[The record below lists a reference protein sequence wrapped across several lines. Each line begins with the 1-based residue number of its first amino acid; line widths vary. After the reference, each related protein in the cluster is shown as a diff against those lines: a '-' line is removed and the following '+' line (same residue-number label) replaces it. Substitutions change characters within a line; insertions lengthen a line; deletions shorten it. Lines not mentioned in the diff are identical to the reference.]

1 MAPPLDAPPPPED
14 VVVAGAPVSPPPPP
28 GADSDA
34 DHDRRAAGRTF
45 PCQKCGADLTFD
57 PRQQEL
63 ACPFCGNM
71 QPIAL
76 PDGGDVVEQDLEA
89 ALQACATRR
98 KEEQGLASA
107 TQELTCASCG
117 GTVQFVGTLTATSCP
132 YCATPIEREGVHD
145 SPDRLRVDGLLAF
158 QVEGEA
164 ARANLRTWVKSRWFL
179 PSHLARDGIHAA
191 FVGVYLPFFTFDA
204 FTAHRY
210 AGMRG
215 EHYSVTVGEGKS
227 RTTVQRTR
235 WYPVA
240 GEFRRFF
247 DDVLESAGSGLPE
260 KQMDALEPW
269 PLKGLK
275 GFAPEF
281 LSGFLARTYD
291 VPLEKCFRIA
301 KHAMVE
307 ELDAEVRER
316 IGGDEQRVLS
326 LDTQWSALTYK
337 HVLLPVWMATYT
349 WKSKPY
355 RVVVNAATGEVQG
368 ERPWSG
374 AKITAFVLTMAALAA
389 AIFFAVQAASG

>member
-14 VVVAGAPVSPPPPP
+14 VVATDAPASPPPRP
-28 GADSDA
+28 DDD

-45 PCQKCGADLTFD
+45 PCPKCGADLTFD

-63 ACPFCGNM
+63 ACPYCGNM

-76 PDGGDVVEQDLEA
+76 EEGADVVEQDLEA
-89 ALQACATRR
+89 ALQACAARR
-98 KEEQGLASA
+98 REEQGLATG
-107 TQELTCASCG
+107 TQEITCTSCG
-117 GTVQFVGTLTATSCP
+117 GTVQFVGTLTASACP
-132 YCATPIEREGVHD
+132 YCATPIERAGVHD
-145 SPDRLRVDGLLAF
+145 SPDRLRVDGVIAF
-158 QVEGEA
+158 QVEDAA
-164 ARANLRTWVKSRWFL
+164 ARQSLRGWTKSRWFL
-179 PSHLARDGIHAA
+179 PSELARDGIQGA

-204 FTAHRY
+204 FTANRFS
-210 AGMRG
+210 GMRG
-215 EHYSVTVGEGKS
+215 EHYYVTVGSGKS

-247 DDVLESAGSGLPE
+247 DDRLESAGSGLPE

-275 GFAPEF
+275 PFAPAF

-291 VPLEKCFRIA
+291 LPLEKCFRTA
-301 KHAMVE
+301 RGHMEA
-307 ELDAEVRER
+307 ELEADVRVR

-326 LDTQWSALTYK
+326 LDTHWSALTYK
-337 HVLLPVWMATYT
+337 HVLLPVWMATYQ
-349 WKSKPY
+349 WKTKPY

-368 ERPWSG
+368 ERPWS
-374 AKITAFVLTMAALAA
+374 ALKITGFVLLMAAIAA
-389 AIFFAVQAASG
+389 TIFFVAQAASG

>member
-14 VVVAGAPVSPPPPP
+14 VVVAGAPVAPPPLP
-28 GADSDA
+28 GAESDA

-76 PDGGDVVEQDLEA
+76 QDGAEVVEQDLES
-89 ALQACATRR
+89 ALNACANRR
-98 KEEQGLASA
+98 KEEQRLASG
-107 TQELTCASCG
+107 TQETTCTSCG
-117 GTVQFVGTLTATSCP
+117 GTVQFVGTLTATACP
-132 YCATPIEREGVHD
+132 YCATPIELAGVHD
-145 SPDRLRVDGLLAF
+145 SPDRLRVDGVLAF
-158 QVEGEA
+158 QVEGDA
-164 ARANLRTWVKSRWFL
+164 ARKNLSGWIRSRWFL
-179 PSHLARDGIHAA
+179 PSELARDGIHAA

-204 FTAHRY
+204 FTANRY
-210 AGMRG
+210 SGMRG
-215 EHYSVTVGEGKS
+215 EHYYVTVGSGKNQ
-227 RTTVQRTR
+227 TTVQRTR

-247 DDVLESAGSGLPE
+247 DDRLESAGSGLPE

-275 GFAPEF
+275 SFAPEF

-291 VPLEKCFRIA
+291 LPLEKCFGSARRHMEGEI
-301 KHAMVE
+301 E
-307 ELDAEVRER
+307 SEVRER

-326 LDTQWSALTYK
+326 IDTQWSALTYK
-337 HVLLPVWMATYT
+337 HVLLPVWMASYT
-349 WKSKPY
+349 WRSKPY

-374 AKITAFVLTMAALAA
+374 AKIAGFVLLMAALATT
-389 AIFFAVQAASG
+389 IFLVVQSASG